1 MSAPRTEGF
10 WRERA
15 RGVGLVLTLG
25 LATLAVGAAIAWT
38 ALMAVGG

>member
-15 RGVGLVLTLG
+15 RGVGLVLALG
-25 LATLAVGAAIAWT
+25 LTVLAVGAALAWIVLT
-38 ALMAVGG
+38 VVGG